1 MLALWN
7 YYMEIKQVK
16 FIKSSADLK
25 GCPPASLPEYV
36 FTGRSNVG
44 KSSLI
49 NMLVNRQEMARTSSN
64 PGKTITINHYLVND
78 NWYLVD
84 LPGYGYARRSKE
96 LRSKWE
102 KAMEEYVRERENL
115 QLVFV
120 LVDSRIDPQASDID
134 FINSL
139 AEWGVP
145 CAVVFT
151 KTDKN
156 RQSETAKNINK
167 FKTTLLEDWEELPLM
182 FQTSSLKKLG
192 RTDILSFIHECNQA
206 FKER

>member
-1 MLALWN
+1 M
-7 YYMEIKQVK
+7 MEIKQVK
-16 FIKSSADLK
+16 FVKSSADLSQ
-25 GCPPASLPEYV
+25 CPSPRLPEYV

-49 NMLVNRQEMARTSSN
+49 NMLCNRTGLAKTSSN
-64 PGKTITINHYLVND
+64 PGKTITINHFLVNES
-78 NWYLVD
+78 WHLVD

-102 KAMEEYVRERENL
+102 KALEEYVREREQL

-120 LVDSRIDPQASDID
+120 LVDSRIPPQASDIG

-139 AEWGVP
+139 AGWGVP

-151 KTDKN
+151 KTDKSS
-156 RQSETAKNINK
+156 QSDTSRNINR
-167 FKTTLLEDWEELPLM
+167 FKQELLLDWEELPMM
-182 FQTSSLKKLG
+182 FETSAVKKRG
-192 RTDILSFIHECNQA
+192 REELLAYIDECNRA
-206 FKER
+206 FFSR